1 MDSKNQMSMW
11 LSGCRGYSKKKSVRC
26 WSHLQKS
33 EQMKKWKD
41 TKYKIQEDKKVEN
54 KMIIGID
61 HGNRNMKNS
70 KYRIF
75 SSNPA
80 LAGKA
85 RQSGTYSGIS
95 EPVLLC
101 GWESTGKRVCG

>member
-61 HGNRNMKNS
+61 HGNRNMKTANTV
-70 KYRIF
+70 F
-75 SSNPA
+75 
-80 LAGKA
+80 AGKA

>member
-61 HGNRNMKNS
+61 HGNRNMKTANTV
-70 KYRIF
+70 F
-75 SSNPA
+75 SAAIQPFCLQRA
-80 LAGKA
+80 GAGKKGGYVN
-85 RQSGTYSGIS
+85 GTGRKTQ
-95 EPVLLC
+95 PGFWQWGDL
-101 GWESTGKRVCG
+101 